1 MASIETEAIYTPA
14 EAAELVG
21 VKLTFIKTQIKEG
34 RLTAYRLGAKVL
46 RIKGSDLLAWFDGQ
60 RIPSASMGSCEPSR
74 DGLPSGTKA
83 VAERAAGSVSRSLRQ

>member
-60 RIPSASMGSCEPSR
+60 RIPSASTASCEPKTAGS
-74 DGLPSGTKA
+74 LSGMKT
-83 VAERAAGSVSRSLRQ
+83 VAERGAASVSRIPRQ